1 MNSGKY
7 VQFGN
12 NSLKIL
18 IYINSEKHIELGN
31 KNSNIYKFCKNLQFW
46 LI

>member
-1 MNSGKY
+1 MNSENY

-31 KNSNIYKFCKNLQFW
+31 KNSNINSGKIFNFG
-46 LI
+46 